1 MSLSDEAET
10 ATYSVQV
17 CQCQHGHELLPQGA
31 ITFDENTKAG
41 FPTGPDNR
49 YCPVCVFSW
58 VIKELGLRPMELI
71 SKPLEIPKELYE
83 QLMGQVGGEERPSE

>member
-10 ATYSVQV
+10 TIYSVQV
-17 CQCQHGHELLPQGA
+17 CRCQAGHELLPQGA
-31 ITFDENTKAG
+31 ITFGENMQAG
-41 FPTGPDNR
+41 IPTGVDNR

-71 SKPLEIPKELYE
+71 SKPLEIPKELYD
-83 QLMGQVGGEERPSE
+83 QLMRQAGGPGE